1 MNQTNESEQLDRGI
15 AHFNAGEFF
24 EAHEVWEALWL
35 RATVEEKP
43 FLQGIIQIAAA
54 FHHLKRGNL
63 PGAKSLLGAGLAKIN
78 KYGGTYRGIDVTGL
92 GEQGRAWLDA
102 LATGKRPG
110 NRRTPVI
117 HRAGVQPVCD

>member
-1 MNQTNESEQLDRGI
+1 MNQPNESEQLDRGI

-35 RATVEEKP
+35 RATVERKP

-63 PGAKSLLGAGLAKIN
+63 PGARSLLGAGLAKIS
-78 KYGGTYRGIDVTGL
+78 KYGDTYRGIDVAGL
-92 GEQGRAWLDA
+92 AEQGRAWLDA
-102 LATGKRPG
+102 LAAGKRPR
-110 NRRTPVI
+110 NRKTPAI
-117 HRAGVQPVCD
+117 RRPGVQSVCD